1 MQRRYHRLLPILPV
15 IALGAFVAPLPA
27 SESKIQGFYSNMEPS
42 VDQGSLVGTEVFI
55 LPHIEDGEVAYTAL
69 VQFADGLPARPQL
82 VDLDVRDRTISFS
95 AVHPEK
101 GEIRFSG
108 SIDGDGLTGRFDVL
122 GDIMLPRGESIW
134 QWGAGGD

>member
-1 MQRRYHRLLPILPV
+1 LIPILPAIV
-15 IALGAFVAPLPA
+15 LGVFVAPLPA

-55 LPHIEDGEVAYTAL
+55 LPHIEDDAVAYTAL

-95 AVHPEK
+95 AVHPEE

-108 SIDGDGLTGRFDVL
+108 SIDDNGLRGRFDVL
-122 GDIMLPRGESIW
+122 GEIMLPRGESIW